1 MKQKYV
7 RKLTLWF
14 NGLLYKPMR
23 PGPYQVST
31 SGSKHRRGAAFLWC
45 YWNGVMWGMAARKL
59 EDACTVQAIRT
70 KNTNQSLAWRG
81 RTQP

>member
-1 MKQKYV
+1 MKRPYK

-14 NGLLYKPMR
+14 TGDTKPMR
-23 PGPYQVST
+23 PGPYQAST
-31 SGSKHRRGAAFLWC
+31 TGSKHRRGAATLWC

-59 EDACTVQAIRT
+59 EDACTVQATRT